1 MTWLTK
7 VKLYQCNQR
16 HFTKQ
21 QGKPTVA
28 VELAGANSSIH
39 YLLFGCKLW
48 PNKSDQSRNI
58 LTLKLCSK
66 RQISDK
72 FTHLDWPI
80 APWT

>member
-21 QGKPTVA
+21 QGNPTVA

-39 YLLFGCKLW
+39 YLLFQYVIHISSVSQEFNSTCMKL
-48 PNKSDQSRNI
+48 DY
-58 LTLKLCSK
+58 LT
-66 RQISDK
+66 R
-72 FTHLDWPI
+72 
-80 APWT
+80 